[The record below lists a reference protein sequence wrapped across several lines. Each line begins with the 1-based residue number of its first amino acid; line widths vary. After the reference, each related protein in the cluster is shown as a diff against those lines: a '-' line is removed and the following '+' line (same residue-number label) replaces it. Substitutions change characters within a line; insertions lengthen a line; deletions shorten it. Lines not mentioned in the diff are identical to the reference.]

1 MKIVECV
8 PNFSE
13 GRDQGVIDAITGEI
27 EKVDGATLIDVDPG
41 ADTNRTVVTFVAD
54 PDAAVE
60 AAFQA
65 IKKASDLIDM
75 SKHSGAHP
83 RHGACDVCPFVPVA
97 GVTMEDCAELAHR
110 LGKRIGEELG
120 LPGYFY
126 EHAALRED
134 WQSLAVVRKGEYEA
148 LPAKMKDPDFKPDFG
163 PAEFNAKFGATTIGA
178 REFLIAWNV
187 DLNTKNRRAALEL
200 AFHVREMGR
209 AKRDEKGEI
218 IRDENGVSIK
228 IPGKFKCVRGIGW
241 YIDEYQMAQVSM
253 NLTNYKI
260 SPPHLVFDELCEE
273 AMRRGMR
280 VTGAEIVGVVPLE
293 AMLDAGRHYYAKQ
306 HRSPGQPEEELVR
319 MAIQSMGLNEITP
332 FDPADKII
340 EYRMSGVP
348 RPLIAMTS
356 QGFADVLSTDS
367 PAPGGGSVAALCGA
381 LGGALAAMVANL
393 SIGKAGYEEVHDDMC
408 ALAVK
413 GQELKDFFLR
423 AVDDDTHAFN
433 KVMAC
438 FRMKGKSDA
447 EQAAKAAAVQEA
459 TKGATDVPMNV
470 LARTAEVA
478 TLALDAAR
486 RGNRNSLSDAGVA
499 GSVSMAA
506 AEGAFYNVLINLKEI
521 TDEDY
526 ASEMHEKADKA
537 LAETRRITDEIREVT
552 LAGIS

>member
-27 EKVDGATLIDVDPG
+27 EKVDGVTLVDVDPG
-41 ADTNRTVVTFVAD
+41 ADTNRTVVTFVGN
-54 PDAAVE
+54 PDASVE

-65 IKKASDLIDM
+65 IKKASELIDM

-97 GVTMEDCAELAHR
+97 GVTMEDCAELAHS
-110 LGKRIGEELG
+110 LGKRVGEELG
-120 LPGYFY
+120 LPGYYY
-126 EHAALRED
+126 EHAALREE

-148 LPAKMKDPDFKPDFG
+148 LPAKMKDPDFQPDFG
-163 PAEFNAKFGATTIGA
+163 PAEFNPKFGVVTIGA
-178 REFLIAWNV
+178 REFLIAFNV
-187 DLNTKNRRAALEL
+187 NLNTKNRRAALEL

-209 AKRDEKGEI
+209 AKRDENGEI

-228 IPGKFKCVRGIGW
+228 IPGKFKHVRGIGW

-253 NLTNYKI
+253 NLTNYKV

-280 VTGAEIVGVVPLE
+280 VTGAELVGVIPLE
-293 AMLDAGRHYYAKQ
+293 AMLEAGRHYYARQ
-306 HRSPGQPEEELVR
+306 HRSPGQPEAELVR

-340 EYRMSGVP
+340 EYRIGGVS
-348 RPLIAMTS
+348 RPLIAMS
-356 QGFADVLSTDS
+356 GQGFADELSTDS
-367 PAPGGGSVAALCGA
+367 PAPGGGSVAALCGS

-408 ALAVK
+408 ALAVR

-433 KVMAC
+433 KVMDC
-438 FRMKGKSDA
+438 FRMKGKSD
-447 EQAAKAAAVQEA
+447 EEKAAKEAAIQEA
-459 TKGATDVPMNV
+459 TKGATEVPMTV
-470 LARTAEVA
+470 LERTAEVA
-478 TLALDAAR
+478 MLALDAAK
-486 RGNRNSLSDAGVA
+486 RGNQNSLSDAGVA
-499 GSVSMAA
+499 GSVSRAA

-521 TDEDY
+521 TDESY
-526 ASEMHEKADKA
+526 VAEMRDRAEKA
-537 LAETRRITDEIREVT
+537 LAETRGIADEIREVT